1 MPVAFTCPACREPVS
16 VSRRYAG
23 TRNRCPRCAALVDVP
38 AASTAPLPDGVVETD
53 DVPAPPALLAATAP
67 ASELQTGSLIG
78 LGGLGLLLGAGLAV
92 GALQL
97 RRPAP
102 SPEPPPP
109 PAVATERPADEL
121 LAPLRADLAS
131 LQARAAAAQAGSKVV
146 ELSSLRRE
154 LDRLC
159 RTPLAAAEAGALAKV
174 GLRLSDLAASAAR
187 GVEEGPAPWV
197 LLQREAVRRVAPLA
211 EEAPTGL
218 RARASARLGHPRR
231 GLIRAVALADGPDA
245 LTAALVDARWVGV
258 LGPSGYDE
266 LQALVSRSPGADPD
280 LRPLLADLRARA
292 AAYASALGEATR
304 AEADAGRARRAFESV
319 LGDAS
324 DPWPRATLEVLELLA
339 GKAAAALA
347 AAQAAGASRLPGPTG
362 PTTAPS
368 TATEVGPA
376 STDRG
381 PRATSDWR
389 AQFRALA
396 KEHRSAQGAR
406 KGEVQAELTQLVIG
420 LHPQAKGDLA
430 AVDAVVAVLD
440 EAPQPFLADAALRAA
455 REPLHAAWFDLSLA
469 RATGPMSFL
478 RLDKWC
484 VDFDHDDWRTR
495 LRPALEL
502 LAAAKEPAQVE
513 RERARVRRAQAVAAA
528 AAFRGER
535 ADQLATDLDELIE
548 QMREQRYGPDDVK
561 KELLELVRLGIERAG
576 RREAAARLAAKVAG
590 LTSGAPEDEKTRRAW
605 RKALDK
611 ARGATT
617 KRLLEAVDDC
627 LSAGE
632 PGLGFDLLGLLLQLD
647 PNNARAHKG
656 LNHVEVGGQWLR
668 AYDAERWR
676 LGLAWDPRRAWVR
689 RADAARY
696 DKGEVFDLQRVEWTT
711 PAEADLRHAS
721 TDDPWLVETEHFRLR
736 STASLARTAAVATR
750 LEAFYLAVFRQY
762 DLFFA
767 QRGGAALV
775 FGVAPIPRPLEVWF
789 YADPTQYRTYARG
802 YVAGSA
808 GFYSSATHA
817 SYFYDMGEDYS
828 TLQHELVHQVL
839 GENSP
844 NGGAPAWLAEG
855 AAVLLEDA
863 RFEDGVLVVGG
874 VDDNDDIR
882 AWRDDALAG
891 KRVLSLQQIT
901 QLVDQAD
908 WNRGL
913 SIENYKAAG
922 ATLHF
927 LCHFDGGR
935 YRGDL
940 VDMLKDAYWSRPTSL
955 QTSFGLPP
963 ASLEAM
969 MRRFYGLP
977 DGGRR

>member
-38 AASTAPLPDGVVETD
+38 AASTRPLPDGVVETD
-53 DVPAPPALLAATAP
+53 DVPAPPALLAALGPAP
-67 ASELQTGSLIG
+67 ELPTRSLVG

-97 RRPAP
+97 RRPLA
-102 SPEPPPP
+102 PPPEQPSP
-109 PAVATERPADEL
+109 PAVTERPAEDL
-121 LAPLRADLAS
+121 LAPLRAALAT
-131 LQARAAAAQAGSKVV
+131 LQARVAAAGQTPVV
-146 ELSSLRRE
+146 GDLAPLRLE

-159 RTPLAAAEAGALAKV
+159 RTPLAAEEAGALAKV
-174 GLRLSDLAASAAR
+174 GLRLSDLAASTAR
-187 GVEEGPAPWV
+187 SGAEAPAPWI
-197 LLQREAVRRVAPLA
+197 LLQREAVRRVSPLA
-211 EEAPTGL
+211 EAPPTGL
-218 RARASARLGHPRR
+218 RARASVRLGHPRR

-266 LQALVSRSPGADPD
+266 LQGLVSRSPGADPD
-280 LRPLLADLRARA
+280 LRPRLADLRARA

-304 AEADAGRARRAFESV
+304 AEADPGRARRAFESV

-339 GKAAAALA
+339 GRAAAVVAPPRTPETA
-347 AAQAAGASRLPGPTG
+347 KPAGPAVP
-362 PTTAPS
+362 APS
-368 TATEVGPA
+368 TATEVGPT

-381 PRATSDWR
+381 PRVPADWR
-389 AQFRALA
+389 VVFRALA

-406 KGEVQAELTQLVIG
+406 KGEVQAELTQLVTG
-420 LHPQAKGDLA
+420 LHPQAKGDFA
-430 AVDAVVAVLD
+430 AVDAIVSVLD
-440 EAPQPFLADAALRAA
+440 ETPQPFLADQALRAA
-455 REPLHAAWFDLSLA
+455 REPLHAAWFDLSLD

-484 VDFDHDDWRTR
+484 VDFDHDEWRTQ
-495 LRPALEL
+495 LRPHLEL

-528 AAFRGER
+528 TAFRADR
-535 ADQLATDLDELIE
+535 ADQLATDLEELTDGL
-548 QMREQRYGPDDVK
+548 REQGFAPDDFK

-576 RREAAARLAAKVAG
+576 RREAAARLTASI
-590 LTSGAPEDEKTRRAW
+590 TSLKNATPEDEKARRTW

-611 ARGATT
+611 VRGATT
-617 KRLLEAVDDC
+617 KRLIEAVDDC
-627 LSAGE
+627 LAAGE

-647 PNNARAHKG
+647 PSNARAHKG
-656 LNHVEVGGQWLR
+656 LNHVEVGGRWLR
-668 AYDAERWR
+668 AYDADRWR
-676 LGLAWDPRRAWVR
+676 QGYAWDPRRAWVR

-696 DKGEVFDLQRVEWTT
+696 DKGEVLDIQRGEWTT
-711 PAEADLRHAS
+711 AIEADIRHTS
-721 TDDPWLVETEHFRLR
+721 TDDPWVVETEHFRLR
-736 STASLARTAAVATR
+736 STAGLARTAAVATR

-789 YADPTQYRTYARG
+789 YADETQYRTYAKG
-802 YVAGSA
+802 YVSGSA

-844 NGGAPAWLAEG
+844 NGDAPAWLAEG

-874 VDDNDDIR
+874 VEDNDDIR
-882 AWRDDALAG
+882 AWRDGLLKG
-891 KRVLSLQQIT
+891 GRVLSLQQIT

-955 QTSFGLPP
+955 QNSFGLPP

-969 MRRFYGLP
+969 MRRFYGVT
-977 DGGRR
+977 R

>member
-38 AASTAPLPDGVVETD
+38 AASTSPLPAGVVETD

-67 ASELQTGSLIG
+67 PAELQTGALIG

-97 RRPAP
+97 RRAPAP
-102 SPEPPPP
+102 SEPPPP
-109 PAVATERPADEL
+109 VATERPAEDL
-121 LAPLRADLAS
+121 LTPLRADLAS
-131 LQARAAAAQAGSKVV
+131 LQGKVANAGPA
-146 ELSSLRRE
+146 ELAPLRVE

-159 RTPLAAAEAGALAKV
+159 RTPLALSEAGALAKV
-174 GLRLSDLAASAAR
+174 GLRLSELAASATPDGA
-187 GVEEGPAPWV
+187 EAPAPWI

-211 EEAPTGL
+211 DEPPTGL
-218 RARASARLGHPRR
+218 RARASVRLGHPRR
-231 GLIRAVALADGPDA
+231 GLVRAVALADGPDA

-258 LGPSGYDE
+258 LGPGGYDE
-266 LQALVSRSPGADPD
+266 LQALVSRQPDADSD
-280 LRPLLADLRARA
+280 LRPRLADLRARA
-292 AAYASALGEATR
+292 AAYASALGEAAR
-304 AEADAGRARRAFESV
+304 AEADPARARRAFESV
-319 LGDAS
+319 LGEAG

-339 GKAAAALA
+339 GRAAAIVTPPKTPDTAKP
-347 AAQAAGASRLPGPTG
+347 PGPTT
-362 PTTAPS
+362 PAPP
-368 TATEVGPA
+368 TATEVVPT
-376 STDRG
+376 STERG
-381 PRATSDWR
+381 PRVTADWR
-389 AQFRALA
+389 VVFRALA

-406 KGEVQAELTQLVIG
+406 KAEVQAELTRLVTG
-420 LHPQAKGDLA
+420 LHPQARGGFD
-430 AVDAVVAVLD
+430 AVDAVVSVLD
-440 EAPQPFLADAALRAA
+440 EAPQPFLADPALRAA
-455 REPLHAAWFDLSLA
+455 REPLHAAWFEASLE

-484 VDFDHDDWRTR
+484 ADFDHDEWRTQ
-495 LRPALEL
+495 LRPHLEL
-502 LAAAKEPAQVE
+502 LAAAKEPAQAE

-528 AAFRGER
+528 TRFRGER
-535 ADQLATDLDELIE
+535 ADQLAADLDELVDD
-548 QMREQRYGPDDVK
+548 MRAQRYAPDDLK

-576 RREAAARLAAKVAG
+576 RRETAGRLARSIAS
-590 LTSGAPEDEKTRRAW
+590 LTNGSPDDEKTRRAW

-611 ARGATT
+611 VRTATT
-617 KRLLEAVDDC
+617 KRLIEAVDDC
-627 LSAGE
+627 LAAGE

-656 LNHVEVGGQWLR
+656 LNHVEVSGQWLR
-668 AYDAERWR
+668 AFDARRWE
-676 LGLAWDPRRAWVR
+676 LGFAWHPQRAWVR

-696 DKGEVFDLQRVEWTT
+696 DKGEVLDIQRGEWTT
-711 PAEADLRHAS
+711 LAEADARHAS
-721 TDDPWLVETEHFRLR
+721 TDDPWIVETEHFRLR
-736 STASLARTAAVATR
+736 STASLTRTAAVATR

-789 YADPTQYRTYARG
+789 YASQEQYRTYAKG
-802 YVAGSA
+802 YVSGSA

-839 GENSP
+839 GESSP
-844 NGGAPAWLAEG
+844 NGSAPAWLAEG

-874 VDDNDDIR
+874 VEDNDDIR
-882 AWRDDALAG
+882 AWRDGMLAG
-891 KRVLSLQQIT
+891 KSELSLQQIT

-913 SIENYKAAG
+913 SIQNYKAAG

-940 VDMLKDAYWSRPTSL
+940 VEMLKDAYWSRPTSL

-963 ASLEAM
+963 AALEAM
-969 MRRFYGLP
+969 MRRFYGVT
-977 DGGRR
+977 R